1 MEHKER
7 RERRDS
13 RAIPEMLVSKV
24 TRAYKEIRDRLV
36 RRATLDR
43 KVS

>member
-7 RERRDS
+7 REHRDS

-24 TRAYKEIRDRLV
+24 R
-36 RRATLDR
+36 
-43 KVS
+43 